1 MKKIFLSLLLL
12 FLGGISFGNTTSTD
26 TYSIIRERFSELTN
40 TNSNDEKAQK
50 LLNTLNNNLDRT
62 YLWEQFPDMKS
73 GPHILSTYR
82 NLTDIIKA
90 YTDKN
95 SSLYQNKDVKNTIIT
110 SLNWLR
116 ENAYRENLPE
126 LGNWWQ
132 WEIGIPKEL
141 NRIVAYMYPELSKEQ
156 VEIFLNGSRY
166 FQPYAEWSGYSEGAK
181 TSTSP
186 NKRLS
191 TGGNR
196 IDTCYI
202 VFMRGIL
209 TQNKDEVVNA
219 LSNLGEVA
227 EYVTTG
233 DGFYRDGS
241 FIQHGTIPYGGTYGE
256 VLLSGLGTIQNLVA
270 NTDLEIKDPRFNN
283 IYNSIINGYNHLFFN
298 GRISDSISGRA
309 VTRKNSNDLTRG
321 VGNLVAI
328 AMISQGAPEDY
339 KVKLQEIVKRNIET
353 GDTSLILSRIKNPVE
368 KKVIENILNDKNI
381 KISTPSG
388 VKIFGNMDRV
398 VNRTPNYSFVLSLH
412 SSRVGNFESILEEN
426 TKGWHA
432 ADGMYY
438 IYTPNTNEYFEY
450 WPVVDPYHLPGT
462 TESIT
467 QRENSIG
474 ERRHPKTMVQKDFV
488 GGTTNNTYSIIGM
501 DFSSWNDLTTAKKSW
516 FTTPDFIV
524 SMGSNISSKDG
535 EIHTTVENKSIK
547 SNDEVIKNTDNNLTL
562 KNPLS
567 NLYTGFIILDSNTLK
582 TTTEK
587 RVGNWDKDKTE
598 ISKNFIK
605 SFINH
610 GSNPED
616 SSYLYAIIPET
627 NLKNIENFNTKDINI
642 LSQNS
647 LAHGIN
653 FKNIT
658 TINFWDDSSD
668 KEVGIFSSKT
678 PASILAIDTKNKLFI
693 SVSDPT
699 HKNSEIIFSVKGKF
713 KLDNINNNI
722 NTVVNNNI
730 TTITV
735 SNLKDGATENF
746 TLVPKEN

>member
-1 MKKIFLSLLLL
+1 MKKIFLSFLLI
-12 FLGGISFGNTTSTD
+12 FLGGISFGNTASTD

-40 TNSNDEKAQK
+40 NSSSDEKAQK
-50 LLNTLNNNLDRT
+50 LLNTLNTNLDRT
-62 YLWEQFPDMKS
+62 YLWEQFPDMKN

-95 SSLYQNKDVKNTIIT
+95 SSLYQNNDVKNTIIT

-141 NRIVAYMYPELSKEQ
+141 NRIVAYMYPDLSKEQ

-209 TQNKDEVVNA
+209 TQNKNEVVNA
-219 LSNLGEVA
+219 LNNLGEVA
-227 EYVTTG
+227 EYVTAG
-233 DGFYRDGS
+233 DGFYKDGS

-256 VLLSGLGTIQNLVA
+256 VLLSGLGAIQNLVA
-270 NTDLEIKDPRFNN
+270 NTNLEIKDPRFNN
-283 IYNSIINGYNHLFFN
+283 IYDSIINGYNYLFFN
-298 GRISDSISGRA
+298 SRVSDSISGRA
-309 VTRKNSNDLTRG
+309 VTRKNSSDLTRG
-321 VGNLVAI
+321 VSNLVAI

-339 KVKLQEIVKRNIET
+339 KIKLQEIVKRNIET
-353 GDTSLILSRIKNPVE
+353 GDKALILSRVKNPVE

-381 KISTPSG
+381 KILPPSG
-388 VKIFGNMDRV
+388 IKIFGNMDRV

-438 IYTPNTNEYFEY
+438 IYTPNLTEYFEY
-450 WPVVDPYHLPGT
+450 WPTVDPYHLPGT

-488 GGTTNNTYSIIGM
+488 GGTTNNIHSMIGM

-516 FTTPDFIV
+516 FITPDFIV
-524 SMGSNISSKDG
+524 SMGSNISSEDG
-535 EIHTTVENKSIK
+535 EIHTTIENKSIK
-547 SNDEVIKNTDNNLTL
+547 SDNEIIKNTDDKLVL
-562 KNPLS
+562 KNPSS
-567 NLYTGFIILDSNTLK
+567 NLYTAFTTLDNNTLT

-587 RVGNWDKDKTE
+587 RVGSWDKDKTE

-610 GSNPED
+610 GSNPKD
-616 SSYLYAIIPET
+616 SSYLYAIIPE
-627 NLKNIENFNTKDINI
+627 NKLDFIENFNKNDIKI
-642 LSQNS
+642 LSQNNF
-647 LAHGIN
+647 AHGIN

-658 TINFWDDSSD
+658 AINFW
-668 KEVGIFSSKT
+668 KESENKVGIFSSKS
-678 PASILAIDTKNKLFI
+678 PIALLAIDNKNSISI

-699 HKNSEIIFSVKGKF
+699 HKNSTVIFTIDGKY
-713 KLDNINNNI
+713 KLETI
-722 NTVVNNNI
+722 NTNI
-730 TTITV
+730 KTIVSQNTTTITV
-735 SNLKDGATENF
+735 SNLKNGATENF
-746 TLVPKEN
+746 TLIPKES

>member
-1 MKKIFLSLLLL
+1 MKKIFLSFLLI

-40 TNSNDEKAQK
+40 NSSNDEKAQK
-50 LLNTLNNNLDRT
+50 LLNSLNTNSDRT
-62 YLWEQFPDMKS
+62 ALWDQFPDMKN

-141 NRIVAYMYPELSKEQ
+141 NRIVAYMYPDLSKEQ
-156 VEIFLNGSRY
+156 VETFLNGSRY
-166 FQPYAEWSGYSEGAK
+166 FQPYAEWSGYSDGAK

-209 TQNKDEVVNA
+209 TQNKDEVINA

-233 DGFYRDGS
+233 DGFYKDGS

-256 VLLSGLGTIQNLVA
+256 VLLSGLGAIQNLVA
-270 NTDLEIKDPRFNN
+270 NTNLEIKDPRFNN
-283 IYNSIINGYNHLFFN
+283 IYESIINGYNHLFFN
-298 GRISDSISGRA
+298 GRVSDSISGRA

-321 VGNLVAI
+321 VSNLVAI
-328 AMISQGAPEDY
+328 AMISQGAPEEY
-339 KVKLQEIVKRNIET
+339 KIKLQEIVKRNIET
-353 GDTSLILSRIKNPVE
+353 GDKSLILSRIKNPVE
-368 KKVIENILNDKNI
+368 KKVVENILNDKNI
-381 KISTPSG
+381 KIQSPSG

-398 VNRTPNYSFVLSLH
+398 INRTPSYSFVLSLH

-438 IYTPNTNEYFEY
+438 IYTPNLTEYFEY
-450 WPVVDPYHLPGT
+450 WPTIDPYHLPGT
-462 TESIT
+462 TESVT

-488 GGTTNNTYSIIGM
+488 GGTTDNTYSIIGM

-516 FTTPDFIV
+516 FITPNFIV
-524 SMGSNISSKDG
+524 SIGSNISSKDG
-535 EIHTTVENKSIK
+535 EVHTTIENRAIK
-547 SNDEVIKNTDNNLTL
+547 SDSEIIKNTNDKLIL
-562 KNPLS
+562 KNPTS
-567 NLYTGFIILDSNTLK
+567 NLYTGFASLDNNTL
-582 TTTEK
+582 TTSIEK
-587 RVGNWDKDKTE
+587 RVGSWDKDNVE

-605 SFINH
+605 SYINH
-610 GSNPED
+610 GINPSEKE
-616 SSYLYAIIPET
+616 YLYIIIPET
-627 NLKNIENFNTKDINI
+627 TLENIENFNKNDINI

-647 LAHGIN
+647 FAHGVN

-658 TINFWDDSSD
+658 AINFW
-668 KEVGIFSSKT
+668 KESNAKVGIFSSKT
-678 PASILAIDTKNKLFI
+678 PVSILAIDNNNSISL

-699 HKNSEIIFSVKGKF
+699 HKNSTVIFTINGKY
-713 KLDNINNNI
+713 KLETI
-722 NTVVNNNI
+722 NTNI
-730 TTITV
+730 KTIVSQNTTTITV
-735 SNLKDGATENF
+735 SNLNNGATENF
-746 TLVPKEN
+746 TLIPKES